1 MPCHWLVKGTKE
13 YCTRPTQNEYCG
25 MHAFAIKR
33 RGTTPPSPCI
43 SCGCGT
49 NSITRL
55 CVHCGQYKV
64 HSRLRRERQLMV
76 N

>member
-13 YCTRPTQNEYCG
+13 YCTRPAKNEYCG

-33 RGTTPPSPCI
+33 RGSKPPSPCI
-43 SCGCGT
+43 ICGNGT
-49 NSITRL
+49 NSVTHFCIPRGQHNELMRL
-55 CVHCGQYKV
+55 W
-64 HSRLRRERQLMV
+64 REKQIMA